1 MKKLRSAGLALLFA
15 LTSVFSVLAA
25 PPVPPVRAPA
35 ASGSNAMDLDGLM
48 SGRLPVASNSD
59 ALSDGLLDESFSV
72 IPYSSLG
79 EINNTVGFDDMWLY
93 VDMYDINGK
102 FMGNVQTPVD
112 DRGHAVLRMRPDCTY
127 FFFAIIL
134 RGTSLPSSGKYT
146 FTVDFSSDM
155 SVVWGD
161 TLFVRGSKSYNNA
174 ETDETVS
181 KTFAVRQNSGDF
193 QASGVIEFGS
203 GLKQVSFMLGLA
215 ENNHG
220 YHKGD
225 PFGGF
230 AKVNLKYTP
239 DVAPD
244 YSTPGTGSGASAQ
257 DFQNGVTTIMG
268 NISDKLVEIVAT
280 ISDQLKAL
288 WDQMYNF
295 MHLEQ
300 LKNDD
305 KNTGQIVDAI
315 NNQGSQVGQDITN
328 SIDNNTQNI
337 INNNNQ
343 NFDNLQNGY
352 DNTGMNSD
360 KDKLDNALNGY
371 DELEDSVVDQ
381 VKDNINDFE
390 FQNPFESFTAPMKDI
405 GYFLTGIYNALGAL
419 NIPIGFSLTLTIA
432 LLAIGWYRFKGGA

>member
-1 MKKLRSAGLALLFA
+1 MKKLRSAGLALLLA
-15 LTSVFSVLAA
+15 VTSAFSALAA
-25 PPVPPVRAPA
+25 PAVPPARAPA
-35 ASGSNAMDLDGLM
+35 ASGSNAIDFDGLM

-59 ALSDGLLDESFSV
+59 ADS

-79 EINNTVGFDDMWLY
+79 TVENTVNYSGMWLY
-93 VDMYDINGK
+93 ADMYDSNRNYLGSTQSP
-102 FMGNVQTPVD
+102 MD
-112 DRGHAVLRMRPDCTY
+112 DSGHAVLKLRSNCAY
-127 FFFAIIL
+127 FNFAIML
-134 RGTSLPSSGKYT
+134 TGTSLPASGKYT
-146 FTVDFSSDM
+146 FIVDFSSDM
-155 SVVWGD
+155 SVAWKDKAGMIS
-161 TLFVRGSKSYNNA
+161 SKSYNNA
-174 ETDETVS
+174 QLEQTSSGDVFT
-181 KTFAVRQNSGDF
+181 VRQNSGDF
-193 QASGVIEFGS
+193 QYSGTCDFGS
-203 GLKQVSFMLGLA
+203 GLKRVFFFLGLL
-215 ENNHG
+215 EKDNG
-220 YHKGD
+220 YHTGV
-225 PFGGF
+225 PFGGY

-239 DVAPD
+239 DAVPD

-371 DELEDSVVDQ
+371 DKLEDSVVDQ

-405 GYFLTGIYNALGAL
+405 GYFLTGIYNSLGAL
-419 NIPIGFSLTLTIA
+419 NIPIGSSLTLTIHP
-432 LLAIGWYRFKGGA
+432 

>member
-1 MKKLRSAGLALLFA
+1 MRKLLSVCLVILFV
-15 LTSVFSVLAA
+15 LTSVFSVMAA
-25 PPVPPVRAPA
+25 PSSVVPV
-35 ASGSNAMDLDGLM
+35 ASGSNAIDSESLM
-48 SGRLPVASNSD
+48 SGRLPVASGSD
-59 ALSDGLLDESFSV
+59 ALLDEPLDESFSV

-79 EINNTVGFDDMWLY
+79 SINNTVGFGGMFLY
-93 VDMYDINGK
+93 AGMYDSNRKYLGYTK
-102 FMGNVQTPVD
+102 VPVD
-112 DRGHAVLRMRPDCTY
+112 GRGHAVIKMNPECSY
-127 FFFAIIL
+127 FNLGIML
-134 RGTSLPSSGKYT
+134 TGTSLPSSGKYT
-146 FTVDFSSDM
+146 FTVDFASDM
-155 SVVWGD
+155 SVVWAN
-161 TLFVRGSKSYNNA
+161 TLYINGFKSYSNA
-174 ETDETVS
+174 ETD
-181 KTFAVRQNSGDF
+181 KTSSRTFSLRQNSGDF

-203 GLKQVSFMLGLA
+203 GLKEVTFMTELVKTD
-215 ENNHG
+215 NG

-239 DVAPD
+239 DAAPD
-244 YSTPGTGSGASAQ
+244 YSTPGTGAGASAQ
-257 DFQNGVTTIMG
+257 DFQNGVTNLMG

-288 WDQMYNF
+288 WDQMYNY

-315 NNQGSQVGQDITN
+315 NSQGEQVGQDITN

-343 NFDNLQNGY
+343 NFDNIQNGY
-352 DNTGMNSD
+352 DNTGMSAD
-360 KDKLDNALNGY
+360 KDKLDSAINGY
-371 DELEDSVVDQ
+371 DKLEDDVVNQ
-381 VKDNINDFE
+381 VTDNINQFE
-390 FQNPFESFTAPMKDI
+390 FKNPFESFTAPMKDI